1 MSTITTEAPV
11 APSETIVTAA
21 AKALDDRKSKLA
33 FAKQVE
39 KSREEGVSD
48 ENFATALLTARVE
61 LAYGEGADIEVYGKD
76 FPMSASKVSN
86 YGTTIN
92 QLREAKAPL
101 TEETYADWFKLVTTG
116 KSAQVRKD
124 TIAFLLEPEN
134 QALGQGEKAQ
144 LIRKAREE
152 FFAGRTSAES
162 DSSPRRL
169 TLDGVLGYLEKV
181 TAQDWDDTDKAI
193 IVQAMF
199 DAASALD
206 DGKVYTRATQDEV
219 ESEQVAA

>member
-1 MSTITTEAPV
+1 MSTNTIEAPV
-11 APSETIVTAA
+11 APNETIVTAA

-39 KSREEGVSD
+39 KSREEGTSD
-48 ENFATALLTARVE
+48 EDFASALLTARVE
-61 LAYGEGADIEVYGKD
+61 LAYGEGADVEVYGKD
-76 FPMSASKVSN
+76 FPMSASKVSQ

-101 TEETYADWFKLVTTG
+101 TEETFGDWFKLTATG
-116 KSAQVRKD
+116 GSAKVRKE
-124 TIAFLLEPEN
+124 TIAFMLEPEN
-134 QALGQGEKAQ
+134 QGLSQGDKAQ
-144 LIRKAREE
+144 LIRTAREQ
-152 FFAGRTSAES
+152 FFAGRES
-162 DSSPRRL
+162 GGGSGERKL

-181 TAQDWDDTDKAI
+181 TAQDWDETDKAT

-206 DGKVYTRATQDEV
+206 DGQVYTRPAQDEV
-219 ESEQVAA
+219 EAEQVAA

>member
-1 MSTITTEAPV
+1 MSTNTIEAPV
-11 APSETIVTAA
+11 APNETIVTAA

-39 KSREEGVSD
+39 KSREEGTSD
-48 ENFATALLTARVE
+48 EDFASALLTARVE
-61 LAYGEGADIEVYGKD
+61 LAYGVGASVEVYGKD
-76 FPMSASKVSN
+76 FPMSASKVSQ

-101 TEETYADWFKLVTTG
+101 TEETFGDWFKLTATG
-116 KSAQVRKD
+116 GSAKVRKE

-134 QALGQGEKAQ
+134 QALSQGDKAQ
-144 LIRKAREE
+144 LIRTAREQ
-152 FFAGRTSAES
+152 FFAGRES
-162 DSSPRRL
+162 SSGSGERKL

-181 TAQDWDDTDKAI
+181 TAQDWDDTDRAT

-206 DGKVYTRATQDEV
+206 DGKVYTRPVQDEV
-219 ESEQVAA
+219 EAEQVAA